1 MVNEA
6 LFWIVAIITVT
17 GSLSLLFARKG
28 AHIAMSIVTVMC
40 GLAAAYVGL
49 GAPFLGVVQ
58 IVVYTGAVMMLFLF
72 VLMLVGV
79 DQRESLKET
88 IKGQR
93 WIALAGAGGMALLLI
108 SVIGRVEPTSSD
120 QFTDGN
126 PEEIALVLFSQYVL
140 VMEVLGALLITAA
153 VGALV
158 LTHTPRL
165 KPRHSQVERRRRASS
180 PVPTPSTSRCP
191 VCTRATTRSTCLRS
205 TPRASP
211 STTRSRVC
219 SRRVTRRRRAPSSAT
234 SWRTRTTLT
243 TRRSRP
249 MRRRATRTT
258 ATRARVR
265 GVPMNPMNYVILAAI
280 LFSIGAA
287 AVLLRRNAIVA
298 FMGVE

>member
-108 SVIGRVEPTSSD
+108 SVIGRVELTSSD

-165 KPRHSQVERRRRASS
+165 KPRHSQVELQAARILAGAD
-180 PVPTPSTSRCP
+180 PVNKPMPGVYARHNALDVPALDPEGKPIDHSI
-191 VCTRATTRSTCLRS
+191 
-205 TPRASP
+205 
-211 STTRSRVC
+211 SRVLKARHQTQEGAEFRHQLADPDNPDHEAQPSDAPPRDSHDRNPRQGEGE
-219 SRRVTRRRRAPSSAT
+219 SR
-234 SWRTRTTLT
+234 
-243 TRRSRP
+243 
-249 MRRRATRTT
+249 
-258 ATRARVR
+258 
-265 GVPMNPMNYVILAAI
+265 
-280 LFSIGAA
+280 
-287 AVLLRRNAIVA
+287 
-298 FMGVE
+298 